1 MNTLRKFLWLA
12 LMLLSANVAQ
22 AAEPHPFT
30 SGALQQIIA
39 AHGGKPF
46 ILSLWSRSCSHCREE
61 LIMLGQLMLKQP
73 HLPLVLVST
82 DTLEESDDI
91 AKTLQGYGL
100 GQVESWVFA
109 DPYIE
114 RLQFEI
120 DNRWY
125 GELPRTYFY
134 EGNGTHKGYSGRL
147 DMSFVQAWFDKQGV
161 AQR

>member
-1 MNTLRKFLWLA
+1 MNTLRKLYWFA
-12 LMLLSANVAQ
+12 LMLISATVAQ
-22 AAEPHPFT
+22 AAEPHPFV
-30 SGALQQIIA
+30 SGALQQIIT

-46 ILSLWSRSCSHCREE
+46 ILSLWSRSCSHCHEE
-61 LIMLGQLMLKQP
+61 LTMLGQLMLKQP

-82 DTLEESDDI
+82 DTPEESADI

-100 GQVESWVFA
+100 GNAESWVFA
-109 DPYIE
+109 DPYTE

-134 EGNGTHKGYSGRL
+134 EGNGSRKGYSGRL
-147 DMSFVQAWFDKQGV
+147 DMPFLQAWLDKQGF